1 MVMLRRILPFILVL
15 GFILIPELCGGQ
27 CAMCEAVVES
37 SVENSANVFGGN
49 SRIGEGLNKGIII
62 MMIVPYILL
71 FLLFRKKIGS
81 FIKEFSAAQ
90 G

>member
-1 MVMLRRILPFILVL
+1 MRKALVPILLVIAMLLPEIC
-15 GFILIPELCGGQ
+15 EAQ
-27 CAMCEAVVES
+27 CAMCKAVVES

-62 MMIVPYILL
+62 LMIVPYVLL

-81 FIKEFSAAQ
+81 FVKEFSQAQ

>member
-1 MVMLRRILPFILVL
+1 MRKVLPYLLFL
-15 GFILIPELCGGQ
+15 GLILIPELAPAQ
-27 CAMCEAVVES
+27 CAMCKAVVES

-49 SRIGEGLNKGIII
+49 SSIGEGLNKGIIL

>member
-1 MVMLRRILPFILVL
+1 MRTALIIALIVVGMM
-15 GFILIPELCGGQ
+15 IPEYAEAQ
-27 CAMCEAVVES
+27 CAMCKAVVES

-62 MMIVPYILL
+62 LMIVPYVLL

-81 FIKEFSAAQ
+81 FVKEFSQAQ